1 MIPLDVP
8 QLCLWPAW
16 LGREGAEAARDTP
29 CCAVLCQGGAS
40 CAPLLVRGAGGERRS
55 QEAWAAPSPAHHRAS
70 PSVQGWP
77 QGLVPI
83 LVGWGAPS
91 TLSAQ
96 AWGCPVPRGA
106 AGLAPLL
113 APPGPPAPLRWLF
126 FRRCNEKASHNN
138 AGLI

>member
-29 CCAVLCQGGAS
+29 CCAVPCQGGAS

-55 QEAWAAPSPAHHRAS
+55 QEAWAAPSPAHPRAS
-70 PSVQGWP
+70 PSVLGWP

-83 LVGWGAPS
+83 LGGLGGLQHPECPG
-91 TLSAQ
+91 LGLPCPHG
-96 AWGCPVPRGA
+96 GCRPGSA
-106 AGLAPLL
+106 AGPTRT
-113 APPGPPAPLRWLF
+113 PGPSPA
-126 FRRCNEKASHNN
+126 
-138 AGLI
+138 AGF